1 MCVCFAWVGGK
12 ICVWWACDVIYI
24 YMSGVGLGQF
34 VDCVQDTCEHWRVC
48 VFVHVKGGAV

>member
-1 MCVCFAWVGGK
+1 MCFAWVGGK

-48 VFVHVKGGAV
+48 LFVHVKGGAV